1 MKRFIGF
8 SLALCLAFSGCKKD
22 DDPVWTQVKL
32 EDSELTEWRVSPSVE
47 STSLHISGGSGEY
60 SAVIDAPEIADVRV
74 EPTYGAGILLIIE
87 PKAEGDAVV
96 TVTDTKSGL
105 FARCQLR
112 VTTMVSFRISH
123 IFTHIDADTPEAIE
137 ADLAANTPWVEGG
150 GMVLMSQETPLPGG
164 GTRSSIRFVDADN
177 KAIADGTLTMKG
189 NAVWSP
195 AFDFLPINDQIQ
207 TSKGWTFECDGETWE
222 SNLYVVSGSF
232 TRAYLFFG
240 HYRLYDDLT
249 EHYRTKYPEA
259 GVRSVVRVLISSG
272 SK

>member
-1 MKRFIGF
+1 MTKQRFTLLA
-8 SLALCLAFSGCKKD
+8 LALCLALAGCKKEE
-22 DDPVWTQVKL
+22 WTPVKL
-32 EDSELTEWRVSPSVE
+32 ANTEAMTFPLRDLAIAIEGGNGAYSVE
-47 STSLHISGGSGEY
+47 ISDP
-60 SAVIDAPEIADVRV
+60 AVADVWV
-74 EPTYGAGILLIIE
+74 VVPDVGFPILRI
-87 PKAEGDAVV
+87 KTKQEGDAVI

-112 VTTMVSFRISH
+112 VTTIVSFYISH
-123 IFTHIDADTPEAIE
+123 IFTDIDADAPEAIE

-195 AFDFLPINDQIQ
+195 AFNFLPINNQIQ
-207 TSKGWTFECDGETWE
+207 TSRGWIFECDGETWE
-222 SNLYVVSGSF
+222 SNLYIVSGSL
-232 TRAYLFFG
+232 TRAWLFFG